1 MTQVKL
7 DIINHNVRED
17 WKQAVHQWLDNQY
30 GDRIVRAEL
39 HLDEATPHIH
49 AYLVPLDERGKLNC
63 RGLFGGREKRA

>member
-1 MTQVKL
+1 M
-7 DIINHNVRED
+7 
-17 WKQAVHQWLDNQY
+17 HQWLDDQY

-63 RGLFGGREKRA
+63 RGLFGGRAKLSKFQDSYALCHVSFRTRARD